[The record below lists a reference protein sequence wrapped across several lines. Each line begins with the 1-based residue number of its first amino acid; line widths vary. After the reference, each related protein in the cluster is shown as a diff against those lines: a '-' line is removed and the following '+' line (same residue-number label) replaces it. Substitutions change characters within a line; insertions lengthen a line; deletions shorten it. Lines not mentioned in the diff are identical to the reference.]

1 MWTLTIRSPKSV
13 PRDHI
18 LLRGKNT
25 IGRKS
30 DNDIVINDELASRL
44 HAEIDCQDDQ
54 VVIVDLGSTNGTF
67 VNHKRLSKPQVLH
80 AGDQIRIG
88 YHLAS
93 ISKKIDEDKSRNN
106 IATTSTQPLTPD
118 FMLES
123 FEQNAVLIYEVAN
136 RLTTVLDLERIL
148 QEIAEFLQTA
158 IGAHKCH
165 VILANQLDRVNELGF
180 PESIASQAIEE
191 RSVVIY
197 PNVLSPSP
205 PSPSTLFLK
214 IRAALCIPVLNG
226 ETTVALV
233 YAYKTDLEA
242 RPFDQNDIQLAVAVS
257 HQAALAIQ
265 RDQILENNQ
274 LLEKWALTDSLT
286 GLDNRRHILYKA
298 EIECH
303 RARRFNH
310 PLSAIMVDID
320 NFKLVND
327 TFGHFVGDHLMGIV
341 AERCKQHL
349 RNVDLFG
356 RYGGDEFLIIL
367 VETSLDDA
375 ITAAERLSKDVS
387 EKPVTIE
394 RNQINVTISM
404 GIAHFSEDCLD
415 VVDLIRRA
423 DDALLFAKG
432 IRKNNIGVH
441 NGPGKTIDVQGMK

>member
-148 QEIAEFLQTA
+148 QAIAEFLQTA

-214 IRAALCIPVLNG
+214 ILAALCIPVLNG

-233 YAYKTDLEA
+233 YAY
-242 RPFDQNDIQLAVAVS
+242 
-257 HQAALAIQ
+257 
-265 RDQILENNQ
+265 NQ